1 MADISKI
8 KVNNTSY
15 DVKDANHRANT
26 SNPHSVTKAQVGLG
40 NVENKSSA
48 TIRGELTKAN
58 VTDALGYTPID
69 PSTTG
74 TVTGVKG
81 NSESSYRTGNVNIT
95 AANIGIGSAS
105 ASAAGLMSAADFKKI
120 NPQAIPANAD
130 LNNYKT
136 VGWYHCKA
144 NATAATLTNC
154 PTANAFAL
162 EVFEH
167 AGIHQRLIEYM
178 TSGFKVFHRNFY
190 NNAWGSWVEWKLT
203 DNNTTYGVVSKT
215 ANGLAPQ
222 LPNET
227 TTTKYL
233 RQDGTWQVPPDT
245 NTNNA
250 VTQTVTDSTNADY
263 RVLFSATADDTTR
276 TEGARKDKDLTYNP
290 STGNLK
296 MTQIN
301 GVTVGSSPKFTDN
314 NTWKANSSSSEGY
327 VASGSGQANKVWK
340 TDANG
345 APAWRDDA
353 NTTYSTLT
361 QAIVDT
367 GTETTGK
374 LITAKITRDSI
385 LARQPKTATATL
397 AVASWSS
404 GVYSF
409 ESSYPVATYD
419 IEIEPNGDSCTAA
432 QLAAWSKAQI
442 VGSATKNQIKALG
455 TVPTV
460 AIPVMIRYMKKT

>member
-15 DVKDANHRANT
+15 DIKDANHRANT
-26 SNPHSVTKAQVGLG
+26 SNPHNVTKSQVGLG

-81 NSESSYRTGNVNIT
+81 NSESSYRTGNVNVT
-95 AANIGIGSAS
+95 AANIGLGNVDNLKHWSLTGGTAIAAS
-105 ASAAGLMSAADFKKI
+105 TNINTLMT
-120 NPQAIPANAD
+120 PG
-130 LNNYKT
+130 NY
-136 VGWYHCKA
+136 YC
-144 NATAATLTNC
+144 AATT
-154 PTANAFAL
+154 TAQGLAGTLPVAASSMVAFTL
-162 EVFEH
+162 
-167 AGIHQRLIEYM
+167 
-178 TSGFKVFHRNFY
+178 KVGYGTGTGYTYQEMIFY
-190 NNAWGSWVEWKLT
+190 NNGNRYYRDNTTTSDSSKWGSWYAFTPNTNTWKANTSTSEGYVASGSGQANKVWKT
-203 DNNTTYGVVSKT
+203 DSSGVPAWRDDANTTYSVVSKT

-233 RQDGTWQVPPDT
+233 RQDGTWVVPP
-245 NTNNA
+245 
-250 VTQTVTDSTNADY
+250 
-263 RVLFSATADDTTR
+263 
-276 TEGARKDKDLTYNP
+276 
-290 STGNLK
+290 
-296 MTQIN
+296 
-301 GVTVGSSPKFTDN
+301 
-314 NTWKANSSSSEGY
+314 
-327 VASGSGQANKVWK
+327 
-340 TDANG
+340 
-345 APAWRDDA
+345 

-404 GVYSF
+404 GIYNF
-409 ESSYPVATYD
+409 ESSYPAATYD
-419 IEIEPNGDSCTAA
+419 IEVEPNGDSCTAA
-432 QLAAWSKAQI
+432 QLAAWQKANI
-442 VGSATKNQIKALG
+442 VGSASYNRIKALG

-460 AIPVMIRYMKKT
+460 AIPVIIRYMKKT

>member
-95 AANIGIGSAS
+95 AANIGLGNVNNT
-105 ASAAGLMSAADFKKI
+105 ADANKNVLTATRLLSTDVRNDNQPPSWYMTNKPKGITVEFK
-120 NPQAIPANAD
+120 
-130 LNNYKT
+130 
-136 VGWYHCKA
+136 
-144 NATAATLTNC
+144 ATAKIGVDSIITSTYCNLITITPWSDSSGGRPVQIAVADTGVRVQRVAT
-154 PTANAFAL
+154 
-162 EVFEH
+162 
-167 AGIHQRLIEYM
+167 
-178 TSGFKVFHRNFY
+178 SDS
-190 NNAWGSWVEWKLT
+190 AWGSWVTLPNANTTYGVVSKSANGLAPKLPNET
-203 DNNTTYGVVSKT
+203 TTTKYLRQDGTWQVPPNTTYGVVSKT

-233 RQDGTWQVPPDT
+233 RQDGTWVVPP
-245 NTNNA
+245 NT
-250 VTQTVTDSTNADY
+250 
-263 RVLFSATADDTTR
+263 
-276 TEGARKDKDLTYNP
+276 TY
-290 STGNLK
+290 
-296 MTQIN
+296 
-301 GVTVGSSPKFTDN
+301 GVVS
-314 NTWKANSSSSEGY
+314 
-327 VASGSGQANKVWK
+327 K
-340 TDANG
+340 TANG
-345 APAWRDDA
+345 LAPQLPNETTTTKYLRQDGTWVVPP

-397 AVASWSS
+397 AVASWSN